1 MKTNEENRKLL
12 SNQIATRNTKEKKA
26 GQVELARKLDAN
38 VRVTNFQMLFAAH
51 RARAQDPGMHT
62 NTCKFSQKITT
73 DGIATSDTSDT
84 RSKYH
89 NDHRIVVS

>member
-38 VRVTNFQMLFAAH
+38 VRVTNFRVQTGPLSRRTAH
-51 RARAQDPGMHT
+51 LIRRLV
-62 NTCKFSQKITT
+62 NRFSDHILQCEYNSKHGIIHHTT
-73 DGIATSDTSDT
+73 DWHSVT
-84 RSKYH
+84 
-89 NDHRIVVS
+89 